1 MLSIALQTVYKHVY
15 EYVYCTAHVHV
26 YVHMKSNAKCPP
38 EMGNGAIFS
47 LETFTFIH
55 LNSNDIDT
63 LNNGHYLYD
72 EEAPLKHPEKG
83 DMMRLN
89 KRCD

>member
-1 MLSIALQTVYKHVY
+1 
-15 EYVYCTAHVHV
+15 
-26 YVHMKSNAKCPP
+26 
-38 EMGNGAIFS
+38 MGNGAIFS